1 VIATLADHAR
11 RAADAVAEAVQELA
25 RRRADWERIAAELA
39 ELDPAAA
46 DALERDLTRRRAA
59 IRGPLVPP
67 PDGAGSCNAPMT
79 RGGAVIARR

>member
-1 VIATLADHAR
+1 MPAPET
-11 RAADAVAEAVQELA
+11 VQELA

-46 DALERDLTRRRAA
+46 DALERDLTRRLAA

-67 PDGAGSCNAPMT
+67 PDGAG
-79 RGGAVIARR
+79 RREIAQ